1 MLIFALRGFKF
12 PLLSNRKAPPPGG
25 VSVSGGNME
34 IDEDLVGRIVRQ
46 KTRASFWI
54 GVVAGLLLGAIAG
67 YAIGV
72 YVATD
77 NVTVI
82 TYDKGIET

>member
-1 MLIFALRGFKF
+1 MT
-12 PLLSNRKAPPPGG
+12 
-25 VSVSGGNME
+25 
-34 IDEDLVGRIVRQ
+34 D

-54 GVVAGLLLGAIAG
+54 GLVTGLMIGAIAG

-72 YVATD
+72 YAATE

-82 TYDKGIET
+82 TLDEGIEI

>member
-1 MLIFALRGFKF
+1 
-12 PLLSNRKAPPPGG
+12 
-25 VSVSGGNME
+25 ME
-34 IDEDLVGRIVRQ
+34 IDEQMVRRIVTE

-54 GVVAGLLLGAIAG
+54 GLVTGLIIGAIAG

-72 YVATD
+72 YAATE

-82 TYDKGIET
+82 TLDEGIEI